1 VVSQIVRV
9 AGVLALTAAL
19 AGAGDTRLADAVEHG
34 QSDTARALLTQR
46 VDVNAAQPDGA
57 TALHWAAHRND
68 VEMADL
74 LIRAGAD
81 VNVVNDLGVASVWLA
96 CSSGADVVVE
106 RLLAAGAR
114 PATAL
119 PSGETPLMACARTGT
134 VPGVKA
140 LLARGAASDAKD
152 HDRGQTALMLATAA
166 MHADVVKVLIEGGAD
181 VQARSKGG
189 FTALMFAARQGD
201 LESARH
207 LIAAGANVNEITPDG
222 DSPLL
227 VAAGSIAATSATD
240 YRLVP
245 RPSGHEALGVLL
257 LEKGADPNHA
267 GSFGMTA
274 LHAAVETGKPA
285 LVGMLLAHGAN
296 PNARLTA
303 GLPFRRGD
311 YVSRADYAGAT
322 PFWLAARIGEL
333 EMMRVLAK
341 TGADSTQAN
350 NNQTSPLMVAA
361 GVGQTD
367 SRMVSEQRL
376 LEAVRLALEL
386 GGGDLNAVNRG
397 GQSAVHGAASI
408 SADSIIRFLAEHGAR
423 VDLKDRQGR
432 TPLDVAQNPMRPRPV
447 TADLLRKLA
456 AGTP

>member
-1 VVSQIVRV
+1 VV
-9 AGVLALTAAL
+9 VLALLPAGLA

-34 QSDTARALLTQR
+34 QADTARALLTQR

-57 TALHWAAHRND
+57 TALHWAAHRNEP
-68 VEMADL
+68 EMADL

-81 VNVVNDLGVASVWLA
+81 VNVSNDLGVAPVWLA
-96 CSSGADVVVE
+96 CSAGADGVVE

-114 PATAL
+114 PGAAL
-119 PSGETPLMACARTGT
+119 PNGETALMACARTGR
-134 VPGVKA
+134 VVGVKA
-140 LLARGAASDAKD
+140 LLARGAATDAKER
-152 HDRGQTALMLATAA
+152 DRGQTALMLAAA
-166 MHADVVKVLIEGGAD
+166 EMHADVVKVLIEGGAD

-189 FTALMFAARQGD
+189 FTPLMFAAQQGD

-207 LIAAGANVNEITPDG
+207 LIASGANLNEITPDG
-222 DSPLL
+222 NSPLL

-240 YRLVP
+240 YRLVH
-245 RPSGHEALGVLL
+245 RPSGHEAVAILL
-257 LEKGADPNHA
+257 LEKGANPDHA

-285 LVGMLLAHGAN
+285 LLRALLARGAN
-296 PNARLTA
+296 PNARLTS

-322 PFWLAARIGEL
+322 PFWLAARIGAVD
-333 EMMRVLAK
+333 MMRVLADA
-341 TGADSTQAN
+341 GADSKQAN

-367 SRMVSEQRL
+367 SRMVSEHRL

-386 GGGDLNAVNRG
+386 GGDLNAVNRG

-456 AGTP
+456 AESGGVQ